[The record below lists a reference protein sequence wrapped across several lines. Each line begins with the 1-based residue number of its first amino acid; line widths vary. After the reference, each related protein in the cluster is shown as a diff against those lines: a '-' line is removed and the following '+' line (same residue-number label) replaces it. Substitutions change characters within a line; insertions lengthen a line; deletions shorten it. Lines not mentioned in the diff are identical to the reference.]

1 MKPSNF
7 PAPTLKVSRRRL
19 PPLNALKAFEA
30 AARYQSFSRAAQE
43 LCVTQGAVSRHVAK
57 LEEFLDAKL
66 FDRRPQQMVLT
77 RKGAAYAADLQVL
90 FDEMQEATLKSFGPQ
105 SRGEVLRIGVL
116 PTFAIRLL
124 VPRLA
129 HFKQKFPEL
138 EIEVD
143 TTRIQPAD
151 PNISDVDVAI
161 WWGTGGWSN
170 LVAEPLFNETLIA
183 VGSPDFLAQHRIQSA
198 DDIQSLLLLHA
209 LHRPDDWSRWLDA
222 AGATRVDG
230 QSGLRLEY
238 AGLVYQGA
246 VDGLGLAIGQ
256 PIFIHEDLTHER
268 LVPLLDTQLTTER
281 SYYLVSSEAKSRDP
295 KIIKFTHWL
304 KDEIAS
310 IQEEMGALAAGPPPR
325 EAARREMAH

>member
-1 MKPSNF
+1 
-7 PAPTLKVSRRRL
+7 LKVSRRRL

-90 FDEMQEATLKSFGPQ
+90 FDEMQEATATTFGPQ
-105 SRGEVLRIGVL
+105 SRNDVLRIAVL

-129 HFKQKFPEL
+129 RFKQRFPDL

-143 TTRIQPAD
+143 TTRIQPCD
-151 PNISDVDVAI
+151 PNLSDVDVVI
-161 WWGTGGWSN
+161 WWGSGGWAN
-170 LVAEPLFNETLIA
+170 LVAEPLFTETLIA
-183 VGSPDFLAQHRIQSA
+183 VGSPDLLAQHRIRTA

-209 LHRPDDWSRWLDA
+209 LHRPDDWTRWLDA

-230 QSGLRLEY
+230 RSGLRLEY

-246 VDGLGLAIGQ
+246 VEGLGLAIGQ
-256 PIFIHEDLTHER
+256 PIFIHEDLTRER
-268 LVPLLDTQLTTER
+268 LVPLLDTQVTSEQA
-281 SYYLVSSEAKSRDP
+281 YYLVSTQSKAGDP
-295 KIIKFTHWL
+295 KILKFSQWL
-304 KDEIAS
+304 KGEIAM
-310 IQEEMGALAAGPPPR
+310 IQEEVDACSRIPSRPPR
-325 EAARREMAH
+325 HAVAH

>member
-1 MKPSNF
+1 
-7 PAPTLKVSRRRL
+7 VSRRRL

-30 AARYQSFSRAAQE
+30 AARHQSFSRAAHE

-77 RKGAAYAADLQVL
+77 RKGAGYAADLQVL
-90 FDEMQEATLKSFGPQ
+90 FDDMQEATVKNFGPRAR
-105 SRGEVLRIGVL
+105 SEVLRIGVL

-129 HFKQKFPEL
+129 RFKEKFPEFEL
-138 EIEVD
+138 EVD
-143 TTRIQPAD
+143 TTRVQPAD

-161 WWGTGGWSN
+161 WWGAGGWPN
-170 LVAEPLFNETLIA
+170 LIAEQLFGETLIA
-183 VGSPDFLAQHRIQSA
+183 VGSPELLAQHKIQNA

-209 LHRPDDWSRWLDA
+209 LHRPDDWSRWLGV
-222 AGATRVDG
+222 AGATQVDS

-256 PIFIHEDLTHER
+256 PIFIHDDLSHER
-268 LVPLLDTQLTTER
+268 LVPLLDTQIATER
-281 SYYLVSSEAKSRDP
+281 SYYLVSSQAKARDP
-295 KIIKFTHWL
+295 KIVKFANWL
-304 KDEIAS
+304 KDEIAI
-310 IQEEMGALAAGPPPR
+310 IQDEMAHSGPGALALAS
-325 EAARREMAH
+325 